1 MLHMT
6 TEIIEEIDWQSIKCN
21 LFTKIE
27 MSYVRASFE

>member
-6 TEIIEEIDWQSIKCN
+6 TEIIEEIDSIKCN